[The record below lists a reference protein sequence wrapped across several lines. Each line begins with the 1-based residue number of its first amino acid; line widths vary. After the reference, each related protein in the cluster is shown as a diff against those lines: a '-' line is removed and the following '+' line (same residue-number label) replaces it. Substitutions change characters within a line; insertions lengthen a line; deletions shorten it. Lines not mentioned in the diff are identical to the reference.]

1 MLYFLHL
8 LNCSF
13 NLKMLLLQIGFDSL
27 ADSVGFICS
36 FTDWQAFK
44 RKPNFLFDVLGGSC

>member
-27 ADSVGFICS
+27 ADSVGFIYS